1 MNKTTADLRKAKG
14 LKKRNR
20 RENFASFVFLLP
32 YLILMLMFAVFP
44 VIYAFGLSFIDTID
58 YVFWGFTNYRE
69 ALSDYRLLPAIA
81 NVLSFV
87 AIWIT
92 LMVLGVTVLSL
103 FLDTLTER
111 TATIIRTVY
120 YVPGAIASSVVVVLW
135 LFLLEP
141 RVSPFNFLFDLVG
154 WENRQ
159 HTFQGLGDAWI
170 FSLMGFVANS
180 GGWIVVFGGALAS
193 LPGDVLEAARIDGA
207 NRFQIATR
215 IKIPLISRTIV
226 LMAILSV
233 STGLQIF
240 VEPHLIGLAGD
251 EFVRPDWS
259 VTQLAFFYAFNFGDF
274 GIAAAISVLSLIL
287 PLTFAFTLIYATK
300 FYKID

>member
-1 MNKTTADLRKAKG
+1 MTKATVRT
-14 LKKRNR
+14 KKSQGWQRSKR
-20 RENFASFVFLLP
+20 RENFASFVLLLP
-32 YLILMLMFAVFP
+32 YLILMMMFAVFP
-44 VIYAFGLSFIDTID
+44 VLYAFGLSFFDTID
-58 YVFWGFTNYRE
+58 YVFWGLTNYRA
-69 ALSDYRLLPAIA
+69 ALNDYRLLPAIK

-87 AIWIT
+87 TIWIT
-92 LMVLGVTVLSL
+92 LMVIGVTVLSL
-103 FLDTLTER
+103 FLDTLKER

-120 YVPGAIASSVVVVLW
+120 YIPGAIASSAVVVLW

-141 RVSPFNFLFDLVG
+141 QVSPFNFIFDLVG

-170 FSLMGFVANS
+170 FSLMSFVAHS

-193 LPGDVLEAARIDGA
+193 LPGEVLEAARIDGA
-207 NRFQIATR
+207 NRFQIALR
-215 IKIPLISRTIV
+215 IKLPLIYRTVV
-226 LMAILSV
+226 LMTILSV

-251 EFVRPDWS
+251 EFVREDWS
-259 VTQLAFFYAFNFGDF
+259 VTQLSFFYAFNFGDF
-274 GIAAAISVLSLIL
+274 GIAAAMSVLSLIL
-287 PLTFAFTLIYATK
+287 PFLFAFTLIFATK